1 MQSIWSRDQ
10 VLLVAYKNVLTA
22 WRFPFWFLTSQC
34 LTNQTKAKAV
44 VKLFFIHTIFYF
56 SYVTSLH
63 KCQSSS
69 SYVDL
74 SFICTHYIK
83 KVKIIIRLEIQEGR
97 EVRKVQ
103 QLLRGFFFTVHPL
116 TSSLL
121 HLHFNSFFF
130 LFSFVSLKKRLYWTR
145 HLYQSSGRALDI
157 CKALWLYSSRRTQ
170 PTGHIQSMVK
180 EE

>member
-1 MQSIWSRDQ
+1 MTQ
-10 VLLVAYKNVLTA
+10 VLLVANTN
-22 WRFPFWFLTSQC
+22 FLTVGC
-34 LTNQTKAKAV
+34 FPNFPTKQTKTNVV
-44 VKLFFIHTIFYF
+44 VKRFFIHVIFYF

-83 KVKIIIRLEIQEGR
+83 KSIIMCLEIPVVEGFLLYSSSPHF
-97 EVRKVQ
+97 Q
-103 QLLRGFFFTVHPL
+103 PPLAPLQLV
-116 TSSLL
+116 
-121 HLHFNSFFF
+121 FF
-130 LFSFVSLKKRLYWTR
+130 LLFFLLNKRIYWTR

-157 CKALWLYSSRRTQ
+157 CKALRLYSSRRTQ